1 MAVSLITIFCPG
13 PVFVFPIVSGS
24 VPLVNEIL
32 HSLNQSKANVLY
44 TLPTTVE
51 QIYKNRPEEIKTLLK
66 LRSINYGGAAL
77 SPQIGK
83 QLVQSGVN
91 IQSVYGSTETG
102 ILMRT
107 SENSSNIPWNAMKLV
122 IPESDI
128 KWIERNDFLD
138 DAKELVIKKGTP
150 TLSNIKGN
158 TEDGDYRVGD
168 LFLETPKGSG
178 FYLLLGRTDDTIVH
192 STGEK
197 TNPTPIEDTIRLNQ
211 FVKQVVVVGFNRPF
225 NCLLIELDYENIKM
239 TPFLDVTKSIFDSIH
254 QANNDCP
261 SHSRIF
267 DEMVYILP
275 LEGKTIPRT
284 IKNNVQRKKVEIELK
299 EEIKMLYDNFENA
312 KPVSNNKSFSNNQ
325 WNEDSVKSIILDSLK
340 SAIGDSFSLTD
351 DDEASFFSVGLDSLS
366 ATKLRAILQKQFPV
380 INLPHDVIFE
390 YNTFQSLTQYLTKE
404 LSKISSTQ
412 SQNTEDDYKA
422 KLQALKNEV
431 NSYIQKYST
440 PDKFPPVGNFNKING
455 IVNGKIGE
463 TVLITGV
470 TGSLGSF
477 ILRDLLNNPNI
488 LKVYCLVRA
497 SNENHGWSRL
507 KDSFEQRHLDTSLLS
522 KERVIILPSDLGD
535 SKFGQT
541 EKIYSKLVQEVTQIH
556 HVAWRLDFNNK
567 IETFERDNIAGTVHL
582 LMLAREA
589 YTHHQNVH
597 FNFTSSI
604 STIVR
609 SKTNVKEDELPHDIS
624 NAVLNGYGLSK
635 FITENV
641 CAEWSRKVGFKLDI
655 HRVGQV
661 CGDSVTG
668 VWNTREHIS
677 LMIKGA
683 QIMKIMPDS
692 YFLNV
697 DWIPVDVAS
706 QSIVDIS
713 LSAPFVNGDYVRVN
727 HILNPKQVT
736 WNEFLKSLQ
745 QSGIDFKI
753 VSNKEWLNTLLNTP
767 EYQNVDKNP
776 VAALSGFFEKAMSE
790 SLEKHEPLFET
801 LKSSS
806 RSLALSNC
814 QKIDVKLIKLY
825 VNHWKNI
832 SFLDS

>member
-1 MAVSLITIFCPG
+1 MSHGHQSLLEAFQHLVSTRPKEKVLMVPNGAEYEEINYQDFDIIINKYANYWSKQLENENLDKDSVIGYFSPSGPEYLYNFMALWKLGFTILFLSPKNSEPALIHLLKESKSHILIYDSQLSKISKNAQNELVSQHSQTLKIFQLPNSLKNENIDHSAPVLKLDKDPYEKVIAIFHSSGSTSFPKLVPLTNRYFLLMEPNYKADDIVLTTSPLFHIFGAAVSIITIFCPG

-44 TLPTTVE
+44 TLPATIE

-66 LRSINYGGAAL
+66 LRSIGYGGAAL

-83 QLVQSGVN
+83 QLVQSGVI

-158 TEDGDYRVGD
+158 TEDGGYRVGD

-197 TNPTPIEDTIRLNQ
+197 TNPIPIEDTIRLNQ

-351 DDEASFFSVGLDSLS
+351 DDEASFFSIGLDSLS
-366 ATKLRAILQKQFPV
+366 ATKLRVILQKQLPV

-390 YNTFQSLTQYLTKE
+390 YNTFQSLAQYLTKE
-404 LSKISSTQ
+404 LSKISSKQ
-412 SQNTEDDYKA
+412 SQNTEDNYKV

-440 PDKFPPVGNFNKING
+440 TDKFPPVGNFNKING
-455 IVNGKIGE
+455 IVNGKSGE
-463 TVLITGV
+463 TVLMTGV

-522 KERVIILPSDLGD
+522 KER
-535 SKFGQT
+535 
-541 EKIYSKLVQEVTQIH
+541 
-556 HVAWRLDFNNK
+556 
-567 IETFERDNIAGTVHL
+567 
-582 LMLAREA
+582 
-589 YTHHQNVH
+589 
-597 FNFTSSI
+597 
-604 STIVR
+604 
-609 SKTNVKEDELPHDIS
+609 
-624 NAVLNGYGLSK
+624 
-635 FITENV
+635 
-641 CAEWSRKVGFKLDI
+641 
-655 HRVGQV
+655 
-661 CGDSVTG
+661 
-668 VWNTREHIS
+668 
-677 LMIKGA
+677 
-683 QIMKIMPDS
+683 
-692 YFLNV
+692 
-697 DWIPVDVAS
+697 
-706 QSIVDIS
+706 
-713 LSAPFVNGDYVRVN
+713 
-727 HILNPKQVT
+727 
-736 WNEFLKSLQ
+736 
-745 QSGIDFKI
+745 
-753 VSNKEWLNTLLNTP
+753 
-767 EYQNVDKNP
+767 
-776 VAALSGFFEKAMSE
+776 
-790 SLEKHEPLFET
+790 
-801 LKSSS
+801 
-806 RSLALSNC
+806 
-814 QKIDVKLIKLY
+814 
-825 VNHWKNI
+825 
-832 SFLDS
+832 